1 VSDSPDSPESLAGA
15 VEQVARIAGEVALG
29 YYKTALAVESKSDG
43 SPVTIADRSA
53 ERAARA
59 WIAEHFP
66 SDGILGEELGI
77 TRPDA
82 RRRWVLDPIDGTKT
96 FVRGV
101 PLWGTLVGM
110 CEGDDVIAGAA
121 YFPALGEMLAAAR
134 GAGCWWNGAPCRVSS
149 LATLGGA
156 TVLTTDE
163 RFAGDS
169 GHLAGWRSLASQ
181 AAVSRSWGDCY
192 GYLLVAT
199 GRAEV
204 MVDGIVSPWDA
215 AALMPIVEEA
225 GGIFTDWKGTRT
237 AFGGSAVATNQG
249 VAAEARMLLGTGIT
263 RDVHA

>member
-1 VSDSPDSPESLAGA
+1 MLRETPQSLVTA
-15 VEQVARIAGEVALG
+15 VEEVARIAGDIALG
-29 YYKTALAVESKSDG
+29 YYKTSLVVESKADG
-43 SPVTIADRSA
+43 SPVTVADRSA
-53 ERAARA
+53 EQAARA
-59 WIAEHFP
+59 WIEAHFP
-66 SDGILGEELGI
+66 DDGILGEEMGVA
-77 TRPDA
+77 RPDA
-82 RRRWVLDPIDGTKT
+82 RRRWILDPIDGTKT

-101 PLWGTLVGM
+101 PLWGTLIGL
-110 CEGDDVIAGAA
+110 CEGDDVLAGAA
-121 YFPALGEMLAAAR
+121 YFPALAEMLAAAR
-134 GAGCWWNGAPCRVSS
+134 GAGCWWNGTRCRVSS
-149 LATLGGA
+149 LATLSDA

-163 RFAGDS
+163 RFAGNSDQ
-169 GHLAGWRSLASQ
+169 LAGWRSLSSR

-225 GGIFTDWKGTRT
+225 GGVFTDWKGTRT

-249 VAAEARMLLGTGIT
+249 IAPEARRLLGIGTT

>member
-1 VSDSPDSPESLAGA
+1 MTESPESLAAA
-15 VEQVARIAGEVALG
+15 VEQVARLAGNIALG
-29 YYKTALAVESKSDG
+29 YYKSSLVVESKTDG

-53 ERAARA
+53 EQAARA
-59 WIAEHFP
+59 WIEGRFP
-66 SDGILGEELGI
+66 NDGILGEELGV
-77 TRPDA
+77 TRPNA

-101 PLWGTLVGM
+101 PLWGTLVGL
-110 CEGDDVIAGAA
+110 CEADDVLAGAA
-121 YFPALGEMLAAAR
+121 YFPVLSEMLAAAC
-134 GAGCWWNGAPCRVSS
+134 GAGCWWNGARCRVSS
-149 LATLGGA
+149 LATLGEA

-163 RFAGDS
+163 RFAGASD
-169 GHLAGWRSLASQ
+169 HVAGWRNLATR

-215 AALMPIVEEA
+215 AAFMPIVEEA

-249 VAAEARMLLGTGIT
+249 VAAESRLLLGAGIT

>member
-1 VSDSPDSPESLAGA
+1 MSESPDSLADA
-15 VEQVARIAGEVALG
+15 VEQVARIAGEVALR
-29 YYKTALAVESKSDG
+29 YYKSSLVIESKADG
-43 SPVTIADRSA
+43 SPVTIADRKA
-53 ERAARA
+53 EQVARV
-59 WIAEHFP
+59 WIEENFP

-82 RRRWVLDPIDGTKT
+82 ARRWVLDPIDGTKT

-101 PLWGTLVGM
+101 PLWGTLVGL
-110 CEGDDVIAGAA
+110 CEGDEVVAGAA

-134 GAGCWWNGAPCRVSS
+134 GAGCWWNGARCQVSP
-149 LATLGGA
+149 LATLGQA

-163 RFAGDS
+163 RFADDG
-169 GHLAGWRSLASQ
+169 GHLLGWRTLSAK
-181 AAVSRSWGDCY
+181 AAVARSWGDCF

-225 GGIFTDWKGTRT
+225 GGVFTDWKGTRT

-249 VAAEARMLLGTGIT
+249 VAAESRLLLGAGIM

>member
-1 VSDSPDSPESLAGA
+1 MSESPESLVAA
-15 VEQVARIAGEVALG
+15 VEQVARLAGDIALG
-29 YYKTALAVESKSDG
+29 YYKSSLVVESKADG

-53 ERAARA
+53 EQAARS
-59 WIAEHFP
+59 WIESRFP
-66 SDGILGEELGI
+66 NDGILGEELGI
-77 TRPDA
+77 ARPDA

-101 PLWGTLVGM
+101 PLWGTLVGL
-110 CEGDDVIAGAA
+110 CEGDDVLAGAA
-121 YFPALGEMLAAAR
+121 YFPALGEMLAASR
-134 GAGCWWNGAPCRVSS
+134 GAGCWWNGVRCRVSS
-149 LATLGGA
+149 LATLSEA

-163 RFAGDS
+163 RFAGDRE
-169 GHLAGWRSLASQ
+169 HLAGWRNLSSR

-249 VAAEARMLLGTGIT
+249 VAAASRLLLGTGIT

>member
-1 VSDSPDSPESLAGA
+1 MSESAESLQSLVGA
-15 VEQVARIAGEVALG
+15 VEHVARIAGDIALSH
-29 YYKTALAVESKSDG
+29 YRTSLVVESKADG

-53 ERAARA
+53 EQAARA
-59 WIAEHFP
+59 WIESRFP
-66 SDGILGEELGI
+66 NDGILGEELGI
-77 TRPDA
+77 ARPDA
-82 RRRWVLDPIDGTKT
+82 LRRWILDPIDGTKT

-101 PLWGTLVGM
+101 PLWGTLVGV
-110 CEGDDVIAGAA
+110 CERDDVLAGAA
-121 YFPALGEMLAAAR
+121 YFPALGEMLAAAQ
-134 GAGCWWNGAPCRVSS
+134 GEGCWWNGTRSRVSL
-149 LATLGGA
+149 LATLRDA

-169 GHLAGWRSLASQ
+169 AHLAGWRSLSAK

-225 GGIFTDWKGTRT
+225 GGVFSDWAGTRT

-249 VAAEARMLLGTGIT
+249 VASESRLLLGTGTT